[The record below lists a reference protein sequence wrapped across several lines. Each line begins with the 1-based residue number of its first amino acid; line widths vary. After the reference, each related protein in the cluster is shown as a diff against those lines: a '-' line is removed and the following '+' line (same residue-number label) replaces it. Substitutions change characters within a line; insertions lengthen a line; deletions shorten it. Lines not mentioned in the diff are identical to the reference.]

1 VGDDLSTY
9 SNMNGTKTAT
19 AMYLNYYSG
28 QPVYVPT
35 NQQVT
40 SDDRL
45 KHNEVDISNAI
56 QVINKLKPQKYY
68 KSLKMY
74 SESHNYELD
83 NSGNPITDDDIC
95 LEAGLIAQDIQKIPE
110 LSYLVEVIPD
120 KSYTTEEEV
129 VDNSGNKQIKSID
142 VSVPSRLSVRY
153 NDLFVYNIKATQE
166 LHQKNIALES
176 FVQSQQT
183 TIEEQQTEIEHL
195 KLVNINMNNQLNTLI
210 QQNQQ
215 LQQEITSIKHHL
227 NIQ

>member
-1 VGDDLSTY
+1 
-9 SNMNGTKTAT
+9 M
-19 AMYLNYYSG
+19 
-28 QPVYVPT
+28 YVPT

-45 KHNEVDISNAI
+45 KHNEVDISNAL

-83 NSGNPITDDDIC
+83 NSGNPITEDDIC

-120 KSYTTEEEV
+120 KSYTKEEEV

-166 LHQKNIALES
+166 LYKMVKSLQEE
-176 FVQSQQT
+176 VQS
-183 TIEEQQTEIEHL
+183 L
-195 KLVNINMNNQLNTLI
+195 KTVVAD
-210 QQNQQ
+210 
-215 LQQEITSIKHHL
+215 LQS
-227 NIQ
+227 